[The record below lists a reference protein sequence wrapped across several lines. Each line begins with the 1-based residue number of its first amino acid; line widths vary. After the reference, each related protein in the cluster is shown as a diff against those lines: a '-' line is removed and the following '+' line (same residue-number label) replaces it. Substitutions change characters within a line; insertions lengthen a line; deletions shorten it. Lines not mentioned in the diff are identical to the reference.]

1 VFNHGL
7 RSKYSKKHPWE
18 FFREIAIANKNRKI
32 NTIRHSIGRS
42 FDLSIVEK
50 EENCDLFDE
59 FLSLVRLYDKS
70 SFATLSEK
78 MYTFVLC
85 ALNRRKLHL
94 FWKVIS
100 TYDKLV
106 SQWYTESS
114 FVNSPGKNQ
123 IFCLLAPLSQ
133 LPFYFEG
140 NIITNT

>member
-1 VFNHGL
+1 MFNHGL

-32 NTIRHSIGRS
+32 NTIRHRKRFQRFLWFLNKKNCKIIHFMKWSISIGRS

-100 TYDKLV
+100 TY
-106 SQWYTESS
+106 
-114 FVNSPGKNQ
+114 G
-123 IFCLLAPLSQ
+123 
-133 LPFYFEG
+133 
-140 NIITNT
+140 